1 LDNVGDKVDFLKLRR
16 DAAKF
21 LEDNKQRIH
30 DNPHSIDY
38 VLKKVDHYVDTFR
51 SEIKGGFPIDESLLL
66 EIEQKLPRPKIG
78 GVEQLENASTK
89 NRLIS
94 ISTRLENELR
104 NYERIINNS
113 QWGEDP
119 NAYNQYKRSALAILL
134 GEKEFLFHGTC
145 LESMISTINQEHH
158 RIERGGS
165 TKTLK
170 SAYQSIRSSSVI
182 DDFKKREEDRI
193 FTKVDQIIS
202 TYNKYLADYLNV
214 YQEYYQRYSD
224 VTSPKMETFL
234 PEKRE
239 EAASFKGEDKFE
251 STAVKQETYEMAGE
265 VKPETFSKL
274 DEGLEEVGATVEE
287 KVDRQE
293 ESRYIKTVTITY
305 NDGYTINLEIPADS
319 REELK
324 AELAKLVF

>member
-1 LDNVGDKVDFLKLRR
+1 MDNVGDKVDFEKLRI
-16 DAAKF
+16 DATKF
-21 LEDNKQRIH
+21 LEENKQRIQ
-30 DNPHSIDY
+30 DNPHSIEY

-51 SEIKGGFPIDESLLL
+51 SEIKDLFPIAESLLL

-78 GVEQLENASTK
+78 GVEQLENASTNK

-113 QWGEDP
+113 HWGEDP
-119 NAYNQYKRSALAILL
+119 NAYNLYLTKALTILR

-145 LESMISTINQEHH
+145 LESMIKTINQEHH
-158 RIERGGS
+158 LIERGGS

-170 SAYQSIRSSSVI
+170 SAYQSIRSSAVI

-193 FTKVDQIIS
+193 FTKVDRIIS

-214 YQEYYQRYSD
+214 YQENYQRHSD
-224 VTSPKMETFL
+224 IPSPKMETFVT
-234 PEKRE
+234 EKRE
-239 EAASFKGEDKFE
+239 EAASLKGEDKFG
-251 STAVKQETYEMAGE
+251 SIAVKQETYETSGE

-287 KVDRQE
+287 KVDQE
-293 ESRYIKTVTITY
+293 ESRYIKTVTIIY
-305 NDGYTINLEIPADS
+305 NDGYTINLEIPAGS
-319 REELK
+319 REKLK